1 MKKTLIL
8 MVASIIL
15 GSLCGKVLYSNYKNT
30 NTNSVFAQKEKVYA
44 LQEGVYTSLSSLN
57 RNTKDINPKTI
68 VKKDNEYYV
77 YVGITRDLE
86 RLKKLKKVYNKK
98 GYTTYQKEINVDD
111 AIFLANLDQYD
122 LLLDSAKTSDDVLAI
137 QEVVL
142 SNYEELVKS

>member
-1 MKKTLIL
+1 M
-8 MVASIIL
+8 
-15 GSLCGKVLYSNYKNT
+15 
-30 NTNSVFAQKEKVYA
+30 
-44 LQEGVYTSLSSLN
+44 
-57 RNTKDINPKTI
+57 
-68 VKKDNEYYV
+68 KKDNEYYV

-86 RLKKLKKVYNKK
+86 KLKKLKKVYNKK
-98 GYTTYQKEINVDD
+98 GYATYQKEINVDD

>member
-1 MKKTLIL
+1 

>member
-1 MKKTLIL
+1 

-30 NTNSVFAQKEKVYA
+30 NTNSVFASKEKVYV

-68 VKKDNEYYV
+68 VKKDNQYYV

-86 RLKKLKKVYNKK
+86 KLKKLKKVYNKK
-98 GYTTYQKEINVDD
+98 GYATYQKEINVDD

>member
-30 NTNSVFAQKEKVYA
+30 NSVFASKEKVYV

-68 VKKDNEYYV
+68 VKKDNQYYV

-86 RLKKLKKVYNKK
+86 KLKKLKKVYNKK
-98 GYTTYQKEINVDD
+98 GYATYQKEINVDD

>member
-8 MVASIIL
+8 MVASIVL

-30 NTNSVFAQKEKVYA
+30 NSVFASKEKVYV

-68 VKKDNEYYV
+68 VKKDNQYYV

-86 RLKKLKKVYNKK
+86 KLKKLKKS
-98 GYTTYQKEINVDD
+98 
-111 AIFLANLDQYD
+111 L
-122 LLLDSAKTSDDVLAI
+122 
-137 QEVVL
+137 
-142 SNYEELVKS
+142 